1 MKSITYILLALLLL
15 LQYPMWLGKGGWIK
29 VWDLNRQISEE
40 RSTNLQLEARNALMD
55 AEVTDLKQGT
65 QAIEERARNDLGMIK
80 SNEIFYQIIEPPVVE
95 SNVAAASAVSA
106 VVTVK

>member
-29 VWDLNRQISEE
+29 VWDLNRQITEE
-40 RSTNLQLEARNALMD
+40 RSTNVQLEARNALMD

-80 SNEIFYQIIEPPVVE
+80 SNEVFYQIVDAPVVE
-95 SNVAAASAVSA
+95 SNVSAASVAS
-106 VVTVK
+106 TVRTKK